1 MKADKE
7 KRLWVRKALSEMR
20 ALALDTGSGSISI
33 SPDIG
38 VVQPLGKSGFLSASS
53 TNSIMVIIEEEDS
66 VMAEV
71 IGNYCC
77 MFFVSSKLKM
87 YIVEVTNVQAS
98 SSNSQGKYHPEVDF
112 DNQIVGLPRCSA
124 ELKPA
129 LWMKFATLEEDK
141 HFYEEYAKAK
151 VSFRRIQTGEY
162 EIYDF
167 VEVHSHAMNTPT
179 TMIHLKPCRDL
190 NLVHKKMI
198 MDNAHVNHGLV
209 QTFRM
214 FKQYVKGYKNV
225 GASLQDFK
233 KLSRDVKKYIKEYDA
248 QMLIEN
254 FMQKK
259 AMSPSLYFDFDV
271 DDQSRITKLL
281 WADPISIKNYALF
294 GDAIFVDATCN
305 FNQYKMVFVPFT
317 GVDNHKGCVNFAA
330 GLIRNENAESFS
342 WLFQN
347 FVTAMGDR
355 YPITIITDQC
365 RGLKKAV
372 KGVFDDKTRHRL
384 CMWHIMKKLPDKVG
398 PSISQDTTF
407 LKEINSVVWDVEITP
422 EDFESKW
429 NSIISSY
436 ELCDNKWLKK
446 MFKHRALWIHAY
458 IRDIYLGGILLTTSR
473 SESENSF
480 FGKFTNPHVTL
491 VEFWMHFQTTMDAQR
506 WKYSKVMADD
516 KHVILVAIYHHQM
529 QLMFERIGILYR
541 HILWVLKDKGFD
553 HIPKEY
559 LALRWS
565 KSTTS
570 HPLSNV
576 VGKTV
581 LADCVSIESRQNNIS
596 ELWSEVFNAVSLV
609 EDNEE
614 HSDAL
619 FQLLRSFNEKLII
632 SVKSG
637 KSKDKKAEIEMLLGS
652 KIPTEVT
659 VLPPE
664 KCKNKGSGKRITS
677 NKEKAVLE
685 NAKPLRKCR
694 ACGEMSNH
702 DSRNC
707 PSRLP

>member
-1 MKADKE
+1 
-7 KRLWVRKALSEMR
+7 
-20 ALALDTGSGSISI
+20 
-33 SPDIG
+33 
-38 VVQPLGKSGFLSASS
+38 
-53 TNSIMVIIEEEDS
+53 
-66 VMAEV
+66 
-71 IGNYCC
+71 
-77 MFFVSSKLKM
+77 
-87 YIVEVTNVQAS
+87 
-98 SSNSQGKYHPEVDF
+98 
-112 DNQIVGLPRCSA
+112 
-124 ELKPA
+124 
-129 LWMKFATLEEDK
+129 
-141 HFYEEYAKAK
+141 
-151 VSFRRIQTGEY
+151 
-162 EIYDF
+162 
-167 VEVHSHAMNTPT
+167 
-179 TMIHLKPCRDL
+179 
-190 NLVHKKMI
+190 
-198 MDNAHVNHGLV
+198 
-209 QTFRM
+209 
-214 FKQYVKGYKNV
+214 
-225 GASLQDFK
+225 
-233 KLSRDVKKYIKEYDA
+233 
-248 QMLIEN
+248 MLIEN

-259 AMSPSLYFDFDV
+259 AMSPSFYFEFDV
-271 DDQSRITKLL
+271 DDQSRITKLF

-294 GDAIFVDATCN
+294 GDAVSVDATYN

-317 GVDNHKGCVNFAA
+317 GVDNHKGCVTFAA

-365 RGLKKAV
+365 KGIKKAV
-372 KGVFDDKTRHRL
+372 KGVFGDKTRHRL

-407 LKEINSVVWDVEITP
+407 LQEINSVVWDVEITP

-446 MFKHRALWIHAY
+446 MFKHRALWIHAF
-458 IRDIYLGGILLTTSR
+458 IRDTYLGGILRTTSR

-480 FGKFTNPHVTL
+480 FGNFTNPHVTL
-491 VEFWMHFQTTMDAQR
+491 VEFWMRFQTAMDAQR

-516 KHVILVAIYHHQM
+516 KNCYPKLTTPLLLEKQASEFYTIVIFYIFQVEVQAACYTCGHLPSPNASGADDNISIIDREKDKEYKVD
-529 QLMFERIGILYR
+529 LSDNKFSCSCKMFERIGILCR
-541 HILWVLKDKGFD
+541 HILWVLKDRGFD

-565 KSTTS
+565 KSATS
-570 HPLSNV
+570 HPLSTV

-596 ELWSEVFNAVSLV
+596 ELWSEVFSAVSLV
-609 EDNEE
+609 EDSEE

-619 FQLLRSFNEKLII
+619 FQWLRSFNEKLII
-632 SVKSG
+632 SIKSG
-637 KSKDKKAEIEMLLGS
+637 MSKDKKAEIEMLLGS

-707 PSRLP
+707 PTRLP

>member
-1 MKADKE
+1 MSKLLSQRITTDPTMIDPTKRDTVLVDGELVPSSLAVIFPILRVAKEVERENPMQPGRFHASKKAHKTYPT
-7 KRLWVRKALSEMR
+7 LS
-20 ALALDTGSGSISI
+20 
-33 SPDIG
+33 
-38 VVQPLGKSGFLSASS
+38 GKG
-53 TNSIMVIIEEEDS
+53 MVIIEEEDS

-71 IGNYCC
+71 IGNSLLHVLCIQQVKDVYDPG
-77 MFFVSSKLKM
+77 FLFVSNDYQLWSKNCIQPPED
-87 YIVEVTNVQAS
+87 IVEVTNVQAS
-98 SSNSQGKYHPEVDF
+98 SSNSKENQLLVTNVPATPEVDF

-129 LWMKFATLEEDK
+129 LWMKFVTLEEGI
-141 HFYEEYAKAK
+141 HFYEEYAKVCGFLTRLDSTKLVDGIVTHKWRVCNNQGKSSHKGTKRKRTLTRIGCQAK

-179 TMIHLKPCRDL
+179 TMIHLKPCRNL

-198 MDNAHVNHGLV
+198 MDNAHVNHGPV

-233 KLSRDVKKYIKEYDA
+233 NFSRDVKKYIKEYDA

-259 AMSPSLYFDFDV
+259 AMSPSFYFDFDV
-271 DDQSRITKLL
+271 DDQSRITKLF

-294 GDAIFVDATCN
+294 GDAISVDSTYN

-317 GVDNHKGCVNFAA
+317 GVDNHKGCVTFAA
-330 GLIRNENAESFS
+330 SLIRNENAESFS

-355 YPITIITDQC
+355 YPIT
-365 RGLKKAV
+365 
-372 KGVFDDKTRHRL
+372 
-384 CMWHIMKKLPDKVG
+384 
-398 PSISQDTTF
+398 
-407 LKEINSVVWDVEITP
+407 
-422 EDFESKW
+422 
-429 NSIISSY
+429 
-436 ELCDNKWLKK
+436 
-446 MFKHRALWIHAY
+446 
-458 IRDIYLGGILLTTSR
+458 
-473 SESENSF
+473 
-480 FGKFTNPHVTL
+480 
-491 VEFWMHFQTTMDAQR
+491 
-506 WKYSKVMADD
+506 
-516 KHVILVAIYHHQM
+516 
-529 QLMFERIGILYR
+529 MFERIGILCR
-541 HILWVLKDKGFD
+541 HILWVLKDRGFD

-565 KSTTS
+565 KSATS
-570 HPLSNV
+570 HPLSLV
-576 VGKTV
+576 VGKICTS
-581 LADCVSIESRQNNIS
+581 DCVSIESRENNIS
-596 ELWSEVFNAVSLV
+596 ELWSE
-609 EDNEE
+609 
-614 HSDAL
+614 
-619 FQLLRSFNEKLII
+619 
-632 SVKSG
+632 SG

>member
-1 MKADKE
+1 
-7 KRLWVRKALSEMR
+7 
-20 ALALDTGSGSISI
+20 
-33 SPDIG
+33 
-38 VVQPLGKSGFLSASS
+38 
-53 TNSIMVIIEEEDS
+53 
-66 VMAEV
+66 
-71 IGNYCC
+71 
-77 MFFVSSKLKM
+77 
-87 YIVEVTNVQAS
+87 
-98 SSNSQGKYHPEVDF
+98 
-112 DNQIVGLPRCSA
+112 
-124 ELKPA
+124 
-129 LWMKFATLEEDK
+129 
-141 HFYEEYAKAK
+141 
-151 VSFRRIQTGEY
+151 
-162 EIYDF
+162 
-167 VEVHSHAMNTPT
+167 
-179 TMIHLKPCRDL
+179 
-190 NLVHKKMI
+190 
-198 MDNAHVNHGLV
+198 
-209 QTFRM
+209 
-214 FKQYVKGYKNV
+214 
-225 GASLQDFK
+225 
-233 KLSRDVKKYIKEYDA
+233 
-248 QMLIEN
+248 
-254 FMQKK
+254 
-259 AMSPSLYFDFDV
+259 
-271 DDQSRITKLL
+271 
-281 WADPISIKNYALF
+281 
-294 GDAIFVDATCN
+294 
-305 FNQYKMVFVPFT
+305 
-317 GVDNHKGCVNFAA
+317 
-330 GLIRNENAESFS
+330 
-342 WLFQN
+342 
-347 FVTAMGDR
+347 
-355 YPITIITDQC
+355 
-365 RGLKKAV
+365 
-372 KGVFDDKTRHRL
+372 
-384 CMWHIMKKLPDKVG
+384 MKKLPDKVG

-458 IRDIYLGGILLTTSR
+458 IRDTYLGGILRTTSR

-480 FGKFTNPHVTL
+480 FGNFTNPHVTL
-491 VEFWMHFQTTMDAQR
+491 VEFWMRFQTAMDAQR

-516 KHVILVAIYHHQM
+516 KNCYPKLTTPLLLEKQASEFYTIVIFYIFQVEVQAACYTCGHLPSPNTTGANDNISIIDREKDKEYKID
-529 QLMFERIGILYR
+529 LSDNKFSCSCKMFERIRILCR
-541 HILWVLKDKGFD
+541 HILWVLKDRGFD

-565 KSTTS
+565 KSATS
-570 HPLSNV
+570 HPLSTV

-685 NAKPLRKCR
+685 NEKPLRKCR

>member
-1 MKADKE
+1 
-7 KRLWVRKALSEMR
+7 
-20 ALALDTGSGSISI
+20 
-33 SPDIG
+33 
-38 VVQPLGKSGFLSASS
+38 
-53 TNSIMVIIEEEDS
+53 
-66 VMAEV
+66 
-71 IGNYCC
+71 
-77 MFFVSSKLKM
+77 
-87 YIVEVTNVQAS
+87 
-98 SSNSQGKYHPEVDF
+98 
-112 DNQIVGLPRCSA
+112 
-124 ELKPA
+124 
-129 LWMKFATLEEDK
+129 
-141 HFYEEYAKAK
+141 
-151 VSFRRIQTGEY
+151 
-162 EIYDF
+162 
-167 VEVHSHAMNTPT
+167 
-179 TMIHLKPCRDL
+179 
-190 NLVHKKMI
+190 
-198 MDNAHVNHGLV
+198 MDNAHVNYGPV

-233 KLSRDVKKYIKEYDA
+233 NISGSVKKYIKEYDA

-259 AMSPSLYFDFDV
+259 AMSPSFYFDFDV
-271 DDQSRITKLL
+271 DDQSRITKLF

-294 GDAIFVDATCN
+294 GDAISVDATYN

-317 GVDNHKGCVNFAA
+317 GVDNHKGCVTFAA
-330 GLIRNENAESFS
+330 GLIRNKNAESFS

-347 FVTAMGDR
+347 FVTAMGDC
-355 YPITIITDQC
+355 YPITIITYQC
-365 RGLKKAV
+365 RGIKKVV
-372 KGVFDDKTRHRL
+372 K
-384 CMWHIMKKLPDKVG
+384 
-398 PSISQDTTF
+398 
-407 LKEINSVVWDVEITP
+407 EITP

-458 IRDIYLGGILLTTSR
+458 IRDTYLGGILRTISR

-480 FGKFTNPHVTL
+480 FGNFTNQHVTL
-491 VEFWMHFQTTMDAQR
+491 VEFWMRFQTKNGCSRDGN
-506 WKYSKVMADD
+506 
-516 KHVILVAIYHHQM
+516 IL
-529 QLMFERIGILYR
+529 R
-541 HILWVLKDKGFD
+541 HILWVLKDMGFD

-565 KSTTS
+565 KSATS

-576 VGKTV
+576 VGKSV
-581 LADCVSIESRQNNIS
+581 LAD
-596 ELWSEVFNAVSLV
+596 FSLV

-619 FQLLRSFNEKLII
+619 FQLLRNFNENLII

-637 KSKDKKAEIEMLLGS
+637 KSKDKKADIEMLLGS

-659 VLPPE
+659 VLPPK